1 MNILHMGYYLLV
13 RNIGKVIISI
23 EINRNTIDTERDSL
37 TNFEWYF
44 SKSFMFSYKFED
56 YVD

>member
-1 MNILHMGYYLLV
+1 MGYHLLV

-23 EINRNTIDTERDSL
+23 EINRNTIDAERDSL